1 MKVTGS
7 DLMELLLMIKTLTI
21 INNPTFWVA
30 HDAYLSSRFQ
40 LLQILEKHTLLGP
53 IVRQFEKSRPGLRVR
68 VKALRD
74 RRAKL
79 RFAATYTDKEASATG
94 TSPISATSHPATED
108 LLSSTI

>member
-7 DLMELLLMIKTLTI
+7 DLMKLLLMIKTLTI

-53 IVRQFEKSRPGLRVR
+53 IVRQFEKSRTGLRVR
-68 VKALRD
+68 VKAGIVSTVTRSSVEIKRNDGTTITAEPSDSLD
-74 RRAKL
+74 NFKY
-79 RFAATYTDKEASATG
+79 FAERIQDCV
-94 TSPISATSHPATED
+94 
-108 LLSSTI
+108 